1 MIKIEIDWIF
11 HAKRYNLNRIYTEH
25 SETFINQIIFLHS
38 YG

>member
-25 SETFINQIIFLHS
+25 SETFT
-38 YG
+38 